1 MVLVVRTLLEERER
15 WSPGYYSPSVVRTM
29 GEDERMLD
37 YPGFLPSFLPSFL
50 PFLTSTD
57 EKKKHV
63 LRLIGRFTLSLSL
76 SFVTLAWI
84 VLIHI
89 DTVDKHVIQRDKTRT
104 TETIR

>member
-1 MVLVVRTLLEERER
+1 MNGSRCTYSIGRKRER

-29 GEDERMLD
+29 GEDERLID
-37 YPGFLPSFLPSFL
+37 YPGFLPFFL

-76 SFVTLAWI
+76 SLSLLLLGSF
-84 VLIHI
+84 
-89 DTVDKHVIQRDKTRT
+89 
-104 TETIR
+104 